1 MKVTYNWLKEYA
13 DINVSAEELA
23 DKLTKC
29 GMEVEEISYQNEHLH
44 DVVTGKI
51 LKIEKHPQ
59 ADKLVVC
66 QVDIK
71 NKTVQIVTAATNV
84 FEGAIVPV
92 SLPGADLCNGIK
104 IEKSKLRGVESE
116 GMFCSGEE
124 LGIDENYFEGA
135 GVNGILILP
144 KDTQVG
150 QKIEDTL
157 SLNDIVYDVNVT
169 PNRPDCMSVV
179 GIAREV
185 CALLGT
191 PFKNP
196 ALSFNTDYEE
206 NVSKYVDVDVKT
218 PNCKRYMAAAVKNVV
233 IKKSPLWIRKR
244 LFAVGVK
251 PINTIV
257 DVTNYVLIEMGQPLH
272 SFDQSLIGGKKIIVR
287 QAKEGEEIAVLNGN
301 TYKLDEETMVIADTE
316 KPMVIAGI
324 IGGVNSCIYDSTKTV
339 VFESAVF
346 DLKNIRVSDKK
357 YGLRTDSSARY
368 EKGVN
373 VANAEVGL
381 ARALNLINQLGCGT
395 VVSGIID
402 KASEKND
409 ERTIL
414 GSVAAINKILGVEVP
429 TEQISAILNNLQIKT
444 YIEGDKI
451 IATVP
456 PYRED
461 IVNNNDLAEEI
472 IRMYGYDVYDNA
484 DFVLF
489 ENSKVTE
496 GKKSNRVKMEGVF
509 KQVLVDNGFFE
520 TVNFSICPPD
530 ICDKLLIKD
539 ERVNHITIANPISEE
554 ISCLRTSMAHA
565 LLTDISYNKSVGNS
579 DLRLFEVGRTYLPTG
594 EELPTETNHI
604 SLCVSEKDFDFF
616 KLKGVIEA
624 LLCETSVKYNI
635 QVSSEPYLHPGIS
648 ADLTLPDGIVF
659 ASFGKIHPTVQ
670 KNYDIKDSV
679 YYAEINMDLI
689 DSYLDKVVKV
699 KPISKFPIVE
709 RDIAIVVDEEKSNE
723 EISSAIKS
731 ACGKLYYSVDLFD
744 IYRSE
749 AIGLNKKSMAY
760 KIKLSDDEKTLTEQ
774 DVQQIINKV
783 LKALEFRCGAHLR
796 WELFFSTMRQQH
808 LLQKKR

>member
-1 MKVTYNWLKEYA
+1 MKVTYNWLKDFA
-13 DINVSAEELA
+13 DIAVSPEELA

-29 GMEVEEISYQNEHLH
+29 GMEVEEIEYQNEHLH
-44 DVVTGKI
+44 DVVVGKI
-51 LKIEKHPQ
+51 LKIEKHPE
-59 ADKLVVC
+59 ADRLVVC
-66 QVDIK
+66 QVDIAERV
-71 NKTVQIVTAATNV
+71 VQIVTAATNV
-84 FEGAIVPV
+84 FEGALVPV

-144 KDTQVG
+144 KDTQIG
-150 QKIEDTL
+150 QKIEDAL
-157 SLNDIVYDVNVT
+157 CLNDVVYDVNVT

-191 PFKNP
+191 PFKMVSTKYN
-196 ALSFNTDYEE
+196 ATYED
-206 NVSKYVDVDVKT
+206 NISKYIDVEVKT
-218 PNCKRYMAAAVKNVV
+218 PNCKRYMAVAVKDVQ
-233 IKKSPLWIRKR
+233 IKKSPLWVRKR

-257 DVTNYVLIEMGQPLH
+257 DITNYVLIEMGQPLH
-272 SFDQSLIGGKKIIVR
+272 AFDQSLIGGSKIVVR
-287 QAKEGEEIAVLNGN
+287 QAKEGEQIAVLNGN
-301 TYKLDEETMVIADTE
+301 TYTLDEETMVIADAE
-316 KPMVIAGI
+316 KPMVMAGI
-324 IGGVNSCIYDSTKTV
+324 IGGINSCIQDDTKTV

-373 VANAEVGL
+373 VANAELGL
-381 ARALNLINQLGCGT
+381 SRALNLLDALGCGT
-395 VVSGIID
+395 IVSGIID

-414 GSVAAINKILGVEVP
+414 GSVKAIYKILGVEVP
-429 TEQISAILNNLQIKT
+429 VQRMEEILNNLQIKT

-472 IRMYGYDVYDNA
+472 IRMYGYDVYDNK
-484 DFVLF
+484 DLRLF
-489 ENSKVTE
+489 ANATITE
-496 GKKSNRVKMEGVF
+496 GKLPNRLVMENKF

-530 ICDKLLIKD
+530 IAEKLLIKD
-539 ERVNHITIANPISEE
+539 ERVNHIKIANPISEE
-554 ISCLRTSMAHA
+554 ISCLRTTMAHSILVDVA
-565 LLTDISYNKSVGNS
+565 YNKSVGNA
-579 DLRLFEVGRTYLPTG
+579 DLRLFEVGRTYQPVSENLADLPK
-594 EELPTETNHI
+594 ETNY
-604 SLCVSEKDFDFF
+604 VSFAVCEKGFDFF
-616 KLKGVIEA
+616 KLKGVILA
-624 LLCETSVKYNI
+624 MLCETSVSYKI
-635 QVSSEPYLHPGIS
+635 QTSSAPYLHPGIS
-648 ADLTLPDGIVF
+648 ADFVNEKGEVF
-659 ASFGKIHPTVQ
+659 ASFGKIHPIVQ
-670 KNYDIKDSV
+670 KNYDIKDDV

-689 DSYLDKVVKV
+689 GDFVDKVVKV
-699 KPISKFPIVE
+699 KPVSKFPIVE
-709 RDIAIVVDEEKSNE
+709 RDIAIVVAEEKTNE
-723 EISSAIKS
+723 ELSSVIKS
-731 ACGKLYYSVDLFD
+731 ACGNLFYSVELFD

-749 AIGLNKKSMAY
+749 AIGKEMKSMAY
-760 KIKLSDDEKTLTEQ
+760 NIKLSDPAKTLTEQ
-774 DVQQIINKV
+774 DVQAVINKV

-796 WELFFSTMRQQH
+796 
-808 LLQKKR
+808 

>member
-1 MKVTYNWLKEYA
+1 MKVTYNWLKEFA
-13 DINVSAEELA
+13 EINIPAEELA

-44 DVVTGKI
+44 DVVVGKI

-71 NKTVQIVTAATNV
+71 EKVVQIITAATNV
-84 FEGAIVPV
+84 FEGAVVPV
-92 SLPGADLCNGIK
+92 SLPGADLCNGVK
-104 IEKSKLRGVESE
+104 IEKSKLRGVDSE

-124 LGIDENYFEGA
+124 LGIDENYYEGA

-144 KDTQVG
+144 KDMQIG
-150 QKIEDTL
+150 QKIEDAL
-157 SLNDIVYDVNVT
+157 CLNDVVFDVNVT
-169 PNRPDCMSVV
+169 PNRPDCMSVI

-191 PFKNP
+191 SFKAPN
-196 ALSFNTDYEE
+196 LSFKSDYED
-206 NVSKYVDVDVKT
+206 NVAKYVDVEVKT
-218 PNCKRYMAAAVKNVV
+218 DNCKRYMASAVKNVV
-233 IKKSPLWIRKR
+233 IKKSPLWLRKR

-257 DVTNYVLIEMGQPLH
+257 DITNYVLIEMGQPLH

-287 QAKEGEEIAVLNGN
+287 QAKEGEQIAVLNGN
-301 TYKLDEETMVIADTE
+301 TYNLDEETMVIADAE

-324 IGGVNSCIYDSTKTV
+324 IGGTNSCIYDTTTTV
-339 VFESAVF
+339 IFESAVF

-373 VANAEVGL
+373 VASAEVGL
-381 ARALNLINQLGCGT
+381 TRALNLINQLDCGT

-402 KASEKND
+402 KANEKNE

-414 GSVAAINKILGVEVP
+414 GSVSAINKILGVEVP
-429 TEQISAILNNLQIKT
+429 VETMSNILNNLQIKT

-451 IATVP
+451 MATVP

-472 IRMYGYDVYDNA
+472 IRMYGYDVYDTSE
-484 DFVLF
+484 FKLF
-489 ENSKVTE
+489 ENAKVTE
-496 GKKSNRVKMEGVF
+496 GKKPNRVIMENTF

-520 TVNFSICPPD
+520 AVNFSICPPD
-530 ICDKLLIKD
+530 ICDKLLITD
-539 ERVNHITIANPISEE
+539 ERQNHVTIANPISEE
-554 ISCLRTSMAHA
+554 ISCLRTSMAHSILSNIA
-565 LLTDISYNKSVGNS
+565 YNKSVGNA
-579 DLRLFEVGRTYLPTG
+579 DLRLFETGRVYMPVNG
-594 EELPTETNHI
+594 EELPNEKNYITFA
-604 SLCVSEKDFDFF
+604 VSEKGFDFF
-616 KLKGVIEA
+616 NMKGVVES
-624 LLCETSVKYNI
+624 LLTETSVEYKI
-635 QVSSEPYLHPGIS
+635 EVSKEPYLHPGIS
-648 ADLTLPDGIVF
+648 ADLLFVDGTSF
-659 ASFGKIHPTVQ
+659 GSFGKIHPTVQ
-670 KNYDIKDSV
+670 KNYDIKDAV

-689 DSYLDKVVKV
+689 KNYIDKKVKV
-699 KPISKFPIVE
+699 KAISKFPIVE
-709 RDIAIVVDEEKSNE
+709 RDIAIVVDEEKTNA

-731 ACGKLYYSVDLFD
+731 ACGKLFYSVELFD

-749 AIGLNKKSMAY
+749 AIGQNKKSMAY
-760 KIKLSDDEKTLTEQ
+760 NIKLSDETKTLTEQ
-774 DVQQIINKV
+774 DVQTIINKV

-796 WELFFSTMRQQH
+796 WSACF
-808 LLQKKR
+808 

>member
-1 MKVTYNWLKEYA
+1 MKVTYNWLKDFA
-13 DINVSAEELA
+13 NITVSAEELA

-29 GMEVEEISYQNEHLH
+29 GMEVEEIDYQNEHLH
-44 DVVTGKI
+44 DVVVGKI
-51 LKIEKHPQ
+51 LKIEKHPE
-59 ADKLVVC
+59 ADRLVVC
-66 QVDIK
+66 QVDIGEK
-71 NKTVQIVTAATNV
+71 VVQIVTAATNV
-84 FEGAIVPV
+84 FEGACVPV

-144 KDTQVG
+144 KDTQIG

-157 SLNDIVYDVNVT
+157 GLNDVVYDVNVT

-191 PFKNP
+191 PFKMV
-196 ALSFNTDYEE
+196 NTNYNANYEE
-206 NVSKYVDVDVKT
+206 NVSKYIDVEVKT
-218 PNCKRYMAAAVKNVV
+218 ENCKRYMAVAVKDVE

-257 DVTNYVLIEMGQPLH
+257 DITNYVLIEMGQPLH
-272 SFDQSLIGGKKIIVR
+272 AFDQSLIGGKKIVVR
-287 QAKEGEEIAVLNGN
+287 QAKDGEKIAVLNGN
-301 TYKLDEETMVIADTE
+301 TYELDNETMVIADAE
-316 KPMVIAGI
+316 KPMVMAGI
-324 IGGVNSCIYDSTKTV
+324 IGGIDSCIKNDTKTV

-373 VANAEVGL
+373 VANAELGL
-381 ARALNLINQLGCGT
+381 SRALNLIDTLGCGKI
-395 VVSGIID
+395 VSGIID
-402 KASEKND
+402 KASEKNE

-414 GSVAAINKILGVEVP
+414 GSVKAINKILGVEVP
-429 TEQISAILNNLQIKT
+429 VKTMESILNNLQIKT

-461 IVNNNDLAEEI
+461 IVNNNDLAEEV
-472 IRMYGYDVYDNA
+472 IRMYGYDVYDSKEFKLFDNA
-484 DFVLF
+484 
-489 ENSKVTE
+489 KITE
-496 GKKSNRVKMEGVF
+496 GKMSNRFLMENKF

-530 ICDKLLIKD
+530 IAEKLLIKD
-539 ERVNHITIANPISEE
+539 ERVNHIKIANPISEE

-565 LLTDISYNKSVGNS
+565 ILTDIAYNKSVGNA
-579 DLRLFEVGRTYLPTG
+579 DLRLFEVGRTYLPTSQDMAT
-594 EELPTETNHI
+594 LPNETNFI
-604 SLCVSEKDFDFF
+604 SIAVCEKDFDFF
-616 KLKGVIEA
+616 KLKGVMQA
-624 LLCETSVKYNI
+624 MLCETETKYTLK
-635 QVSSEPYLHPGIS
+635 VSAAPYLHPGIS
-648 ADLTLPDGIVF
+648 ADLVLENGEVF
-659 ASFGKIHPTVQ
+659 ASFGKVHPTVQ
-670 KNYDIKDSV
+670 KNYDIKDAV

-689 DSYLDKVVKV
+689 EGFVDKKVKV

-709 RDIAIVVDEEKSNE
+709 RDIAIVVSEEKTNE
-723 EISSAIKS
+723 ELSSVIKS
-731 ACGKLYYSVDLFD
+731 ACGNLFYSVELFD

-749 AIGLNKKSMAY
+749 AIGKDMKSMAY
-760 KIKLSDDEKTLTEQ
+760 NIKLSDNDKTMTEQ
-774 DVQQIINKV
+774 DVQAVINKV

-796 WELFFSTMRQQH
+796 
-808 LLQKKR
+808 

>member
-1 MKVTYNWLKEYA
+1 MKVTYNWLKEFA
-13 DINVSAEELA
+13 DINISAEELA
-23 DKLTKC
+23 EKLTKC
-29 GMEVEEISYQNEHLH
+29 GMEVEEILYQNEHMH
-44 DVVTGKI
+44 DVVVGKI

-71 NKTVQIVTAATNV
+71 DKVVQIITAATNV
-84 FEGAIVPV
+84 FEGAVVPV
-92 SLPGADLCNGIK
+92 SLPGADLCNGVK
-104 IEKSKLRGVESE
+104 IEKSKLRGVDSE

-124 LGIDENYFEGA
+124 LGIDENYYEGA

-144 KDTQVG
+144 KDMELG
-150 QKIEDTL
+150 QKIEDAL
-157 SLNDIVYDVNVT
+157 CLNDVVFDINVT

-191 PFKNP
+191 PFKQP
-196 ALSFNTDYEE
+196 STSFNADYEE
-206 NVSKYVDVDVKT
+206 NVSKYVDVEVKT
-218 PNCKRYMAAAVKNVV
+218 ENCKRYMAAAVKDVV
-233 IKKSPLWIRKR
+233 TKRSPLWMRKR

-257 DVTNYVLIEMGQPLH
+257 DITNYVLIEMGQPLH
-272 SFDQSLIGGKKIIVR
+272 AFDQTLIGGKKIIVR
-287 QAKEGEEIAVLNGN
+287 QAKSGEEISVLNGN
-301 TYKLDEETMVIADTE
+301 TYKLDEETMVIADE
-316 KPMVIAGI
+316 SQPMVMAGI
-324 IGGVNSCIYDSTKTV
+324 IGGLNSCIQDNTKTV

-381 ARALNLINQLGCGT
+381 VRALNLINQLDCGT

-402 KASEKND
+402 KANEKNE

-414 GSVAAINKILGVEVP
+414 GSIQAINKILGVEVP
-429 TEQISAILNNLQIKT
+429 VKTMADILNNLQIKT

-472 IRMYGYDVYDNA
+472 IRMYGYDVYDNGE
-484 DFVLF
+484 FKLF

-496 GKKSNRVKMEGVF
+496 GKKPNRILMENAF

-539 ERVNHITIANPISEE
+539 ERQKHIKIANPISDE

-565 LLTDISYNKSVGNS
+565 ILTDIAYNKSVGNS
-579 DLRLFEVGRTYLPTG
+579 DLRLFEVGRTYLPQ
-594 EELPTETNHI
+594 ELPVEQLPKETNYI
-604 SLCVSEKDFDFF
+604 ALSVSEKGFDFF
-616 KLKGVIEA
+616 KLKGVVMSM
-624 LLCETSVKYNI
+624 LCETSVNYEI
-635 QVSSEPYLHPGIS
+635 QVSKESYMHPGIS
-648 ADLTLPDGIVF
+648 ADLVMEDGTIF
-659 ASFGKIHPTVQ
+659 GSFGKIHPSVQ
-670 KNYDIKDSV
+670 KNYDIKDDV

-689 DSYLDKVVKV
+689 QNHIDKKVKV
-699 KPISKFPIVE
+699 KTISKFPTVE
-709 RDIAIVVDEEKSNE
+709 RDLAIVVSEDKTNA

-731 ACGKLYYSVDLFD
+731 ACGKLFYSVELFD

-749 AIGLNKKSMAY
+749 SIGQNMKSMAY
-760 KIKLSDDEKTLTEQ
+760 NIKLVDETKTLTEQ
-774 DVQQIINKV
+774 DVQAVINKV
-783 LKALEFRCGAHLR
+783 LKALQFRCGAHLR
-796 WELFFSTMRQQH
+796 
-808 LLQKKR
+808 